1 MNAMEAVNAAYDW
14 LDENSI
20 YDQSTRTLFTRIFA
34 AGVEAEKAHVEA
46 AAKGK
51 EEKIT
56 RWGSTCEMGYTDCEM
71 RGYCNGD
78 C

>member
-1 MNAMEAVNAAYDW
+1 MDNTQAVDAAYDW

-20 YDQSTRTLFTRIFA
+20 HDQPTRTLFTRIFV
-34 AGVEAEKAHVEA
+34 AGVEAEKAFVEA
-46 AAKGK
+46 EEKKK
-51 EEKIT
+51 EEKIS
-56 RWGSTCEMGYTDCEM
+56 RWGSTCEMGYSDCEL